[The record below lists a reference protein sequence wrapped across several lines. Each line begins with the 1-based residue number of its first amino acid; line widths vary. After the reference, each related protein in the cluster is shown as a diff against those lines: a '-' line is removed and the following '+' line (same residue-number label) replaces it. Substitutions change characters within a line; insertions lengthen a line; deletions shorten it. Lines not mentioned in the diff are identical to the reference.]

1 MRVFPPNPFPTM
13 QRNML
18 WRGVACVAIGAA
30 VLIAPPFIP
39 SPDLQAMV
47 AGSAVVG
54 WFAMALG
61 VVLVV
66 RQLVQGR
73 NKGRRG

>member
-1 MRVFPPNPFPTM
+1 M